1 MDFQTFVKK
10 HYFWILFGVA
20 ILLVPIGWWMGTSS
34 LAAKTESR
42 IKEIDGAIAG
52 IPKPQSNPQ
61 EFPNQVW
68 ISKMGD
74 RNDLRV
80 GHHYKGAKSLYEMQ
94 KGIMKWPDAVA
105 HVMQDV
111 PFFEDGKGVAAN
123 RARSTYNDI
132 YVQEAKSVY
141 ELVRP
146 IKQNP
151 TTGEYEGLVVFKFA
165 DRDEAGGGTNGASGS
180 GGAGVTA
187 PMGSGGMT
195 SGGDGTAGGVT
206 ATGTFPRV
214 PDSTWAARP
223 PTFREMWKAQLDLWL
238 LASLL
243 KSINRVNEK
252 RGAKSIYD
260 ASIVEIASI
269 SLHGGDR
276 KALLAAR
283 SGEKQGG
290 GSDDGSGGPTAGP
303 VGASAGSGGG
313 ASTNVGSGLMTGGR
327 PSYGTGNDGKAGGA
341 AGGTTATGD
350 IALPNPVEIFG
361 PTQPDTDGKKSDSK
375 EGSGNASGEGSG
387 SGDGS
392 YTPDYGPGSGPM
404 ASGTGGS
411 AVGGATSGGA
421 ISPWVDNDPEMP
433 FKTRGFMM
441 KLLMKRS
448 DVSLLIQELTDA
460 RVTRFPIEIL
470 WLNGVD
476 KDIDHR
482 GDKIRIRY
490 GGGAGVAGAPNYGTG
505 PMGMGDG
512 GTSALPPSQPMAG
525 GTGSSRFGTGPTT
538 NTGPTTVTG
547 SGSNTAGNAVPY
559 QSALEDS
566 SLGYI
571 VIAGVMTIYQEPKKP
586 EVDPNA
592 TNNNAASNNAGGNAQ
607 TGNADGAKTG
617 NPGTDPTKKKPA
629 FVNPA
634 KKNAPATNGKTVDP
648 KTAPKQKTG
657 TQEPAFRKGDS
668 QKSPTKKPAG
678 NKPAANKNQASKKP
692 TGTKAGQ

>member
-34 LAAKTESR
+34 LAAKTQDR

-52 IPKPQSNPQ
+52 IPKPKSNPQ
-61 EFPNQVW
+61 EFPNMVW
-68 ISKMGD
+68 VGNLKEV
-74 RNDLRV
+74 NDKRTR
-80 GHHYKGAKSLYEMQ
+80 HHYKGAKTLHELQ

-132 YVQEAKSVY
+132 YIQEARSVY

-146 IKQNP
+146 IKQNR
-151 TTGEYEGLVVFKFA
+151 TTGEYEGLVQFKFLE
-165 DRDEAGGGTNGASGS
+165 RDEGGANNGASGS
-180 GGAGVTA
+180 GAGIAA
-187 PMGSGGMT
+187 PMGSGGMG

-206 ATGTFPRV
+206 ASGTFPRV

-243 KSINRVNEK
+243 KSINRVNK
-252 RGAKSIYD
+252 ARDAKTIHD
-260 ASIVEIASI
+260 AAIREIASI
-269 SLHGGDR
+269 SLHGGNR
-276 KALLAAR
+276 KALMEAR
-283 SGEKQGG
+283 SGEQQGG
-290 GSDDGSGGPTAGP
+290 NSEDGSGSPSTGPM
-303 VGASAGSGGG
+303 GASAGSGNSGN
-313 ASTNVGSGLMTGGR
+313 AGSGLMSGR
-327 PSYGTGNDGKAGGA
+327 PGNGSGNDGNATGGP
-341 AGGTTATGD
+341 GGTGATGD
-350 IALPNPVEIFG
+350 IALPSPPEIFG
-361 PTQPDTDGKKSDSK
+361 PTQSETDGKDGDSN
-375 EGSGNASGEGSG
+375 EG
-387 SGDGS
+387 SGDGTES
-392 YTPDYGPGSGPM
+392 PNYGSGSGSGPM
-404 ASGTGGS
+404 ASGTS
-411 AVGGATSGGA
+411 AGGGAGA
-421 ISPWVDNDPEMP
+421 TNGAAVSPWVDNDPEMP

-460 RVTRFPIEIL
+460 NVTRFPIEIL
-470 WLNGVD
+470 WLSGVD
-476 KDIDHR
+476 KDIDHS

-490 GGGAGVAGAPNYGTG
+490 GGGAGVAGSPNYGSG
-505 PMGMGDG
+505 PMNMGDSG
-512 GTSALPPSQPMAG
+512 ASALPPSQPM
-525 GTGSSRFGTGPTT
+525 GSGVGSGRFGGGPTGPTT
-538 NTGPTTVTG
+538 GMG
-547 SGSNTAGNAVPY
+547 GGSNTGGNALPY

-592 TNNNAASNNAGGNAQ
+592 ANNTAANNGDGNAQ
-607 TGNADGAKTG
+607 TGTADGSKTG
-617 NPGTDPTKKKPA
+617 NPDTKQPGKTPK
-629 FVNPA
+629 FIDPA
-634 KKNAPATNGKTVDP
+634 KKNTPTTGGKTANP
-648 KTAPKQKTG
+648 KTAPKQNGG
-657 TQEPAFRKGDS
+657 TKQPAFRGGDV

-678 NKPAANKNQASKKP
+678 NKNQTPSKP